1 MRFAALVL
9 VALALTAAPA
19 FGQKIYID
27 YDKDYDASNNKTFAW
42 RVTED
47 SSVAAAN
54 PLLHSRIL
62 NGIEHY
68 ITMNGTLE
76 VESDPDVWVTY
87 HASSREEVVFN
98 TSTYGYGYP
107 GGWHGGYGGYY
118 GRGYYGGGYY
128 GGASSVS
135 TVSTYQRGT
144 LIVDVWDAKSNEL
157 VWRGIAENITISDNP
172 SKMMKRIDKALEK
185 MVKAW
190 QKIKKKAAKE
200 RAKS

>member
-1 MRFAALVL
+1 MKFGALVL
-9 VALALTAAPA
+9 ATFTLMAAPA

-27 YDKDYDASNNKTFAW
+27 YDKDYDATKNKTFAW
-42 RVTED
+42 RTAD
-47 SSVAAAN
+47 KSTVATSD
-54 PLLHSRIL
+54 PLLHSRII
-62 NGIEHY
+62 NAIQHY
-68 ITMNGTLE
+68 ITMNGALE

-87 HASSREEVVFN
+87 HASSKEEVVFN

-128 GGASSVS
+128 GGGGSVS
-135 TVSTYQRGT
+135 TISTYRRGT
-144 LIVDVWDAKSNEL
+144 LIVDVWDASSNEL

-172 SKMMKRIDKALEK
+172 AKMIKRIDKALEK
-185 MVKAW
+185 MVKEW
-190 QKIKKKAAKE
+190 QKIKKKAARE